1 MNWRTT
7 TISDLDTLQKCAIG
21 NNVFGNNY
29 GAVNS
34 VLYQKKYNAEISLEG
49 GYFFEKLNFEGLSY
63 FAFPHKLEVEAN
75 LTEQSDSLA
84 ESDFEEIKAAVLKL
98 AEEAKK
104 FGGPLVFENITA
116 TEKDTLVKIF
126 PQAKVTA
133 SPNFADYIYRR
144 EDLALLPGKKYS
156 KKRNHMHQFQNKYS
170 DYSFELLNESN
181 FDCVREVEEKWLEEN
196 ADFARSNG
204 TLPDLEAERKIIFYA
219 LENFDVFSKSCG
231 MSGGILFVSGEPVA
245 FCISSLLSKSVT
257 DIHFEKCLYSFGRD
271 GGYAIINNEF
281 SKTVQTEFINRE
293 EDLGVEGLRK
303 AKLSYYPEQV
313 LEKYLVEITFGD
325 CVHASSCIPLD
336 CSR

>member
-7 TISDLDTLQKCAIG
+7 TISDLETLQKCAVG

-63 FAFPHKLEVEAN
+63 FAFPHKLEVEASLSGQN
-75 LTEQSDSLA
+75 DSLA
-84 ESDFEEIKAAVLKL
+84 ETDFEEIKDAVLKL
-98 AEEAKK
+98 AEEAKN

-156 KKRNHMHQFQNKYS
+156 RKRNHIHQFQNKYS
-170 DYSFELLNESN
+170 DFSFELLNKDN
-181 FDCVREVEEKWLEEN
+181 LDFARRVEEKWLEEN
-196 ADFARSNG
+196 RDFAMNDG
-204 TLPDLEAERKIIFYA
+204 TLSDLQIEKEIITFA
-219 LENFDVFSKSCG
+219 LDNFETFSKSCG

-271 GGYAIINNEF
+271 GGYAVINNEF
-281 SKTVQTEFINRE
+281 AKTAGTEFLNRE
-293 EDLGVEGLRK
+293 EDLGIEGLRK
-303 AKLSYYPEQV
+303 AKLSYYPVQV
-313 LEKYLVEITFGD
+313 LEKYLVEIN
-325 CVHASSCIPLD
+325 
-336 CSR
+336 

>member
-1 MNWRTT
+1 ME
-7 TISDLDTLQKCAIG
+7 TLQKCAVG

-63 FAFPHKLEVEAN
+63 FAFPHKLEVEASLSGQN
-75 LTEQSDSLA
+75 DSLA
-84 ESDFEEIKAAVLKL
+84 ETDFEEIKDAVLKL
-98 AEEAKK
+98 AEEAKN

-116 TEKDTLVKIF
+116 TEKDTLEKIF

-181 FDCVREVEEKWLEEN
+181 FDSVREVEEKWLEEN
-196 ADFARSNG
+196 VDFARTTG
-204 TLPDLEAERKIIFYA
+204 TLADLEAEKEIIFYA
-219 LENFDVFSKSCG
+219 LENFEVFSKSCG
-231 MSGGILFVSGEPVA
+231 MTGGLLFVSGNPVA
-245 FCISSLLSKSVT
+245 FCLASLLSGKVT
-257 DIHFEKCLYSFGRD
+257 DVHFEKCLSPYARD

-281 SKTVQTEFINRE
+281 SKAVTTEFINRE
-293 EDLGVEGLRK
+293 EDLGIEGLRK
-303 AKLSYYPEQV
+303 AKLSYYPAQI
-313 LEKYLVEITFGD
+313 LEKFLVQI
-325 CVHASSCIPLD
+325 
-336 CSR
+336 

>member
-63 FAFPHKLEVEAN
+63 FAFPHKLEVEASLSGQN
-75 LTEQSDSLA
+75 DSLA
-84 ESDFEEIKAAVLKL
+84 ETDFEEIKDAVLKL
-98 AEEAKK
+98 AEEAKN

-116 TEKDTLVKIF
+116 TEKDTLEKIF

-181 FDCVREVEEKWLEEN
+181 FDSVREVEEKWLEEN
-196 ADFARSNG
+196 VDFARTTG
-204 TLPDLEAERKIIFYA
+204 TLADLEAEKEIIFYA
-219 LENFDVFSKSCG
+219 LENFEVFSKSCG
-231 MSGGILFVSGEPVA
+231 MTGGLLFVSGNPVA
-245 FCISSLLSKSVT
+245 FCLASLLSGKVT
-257 DIHFEKCLYSFGRD
+257 DVHFEKCLSPYARD

-281 SKTVQTEFINRE
+281 SKAVTTEFINRE
-293 EDLGVEGLRK
+293 EDLGIEGLRK
-303 AKLSYYPEQV
+303 AKLSYYPAQI
-313 LEKYLVEITFGD
+313 LEKFLVQI
-325 CVHASSCIPLD
+325 
-336 CSR
+336 